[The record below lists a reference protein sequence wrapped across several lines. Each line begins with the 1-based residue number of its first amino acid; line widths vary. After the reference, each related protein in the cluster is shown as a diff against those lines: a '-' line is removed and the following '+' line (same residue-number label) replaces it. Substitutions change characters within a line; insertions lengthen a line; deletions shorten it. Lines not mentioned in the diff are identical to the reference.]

1 MVYSR
6 SLYHFYKNKILK
18 LLTDYFFTDEINECL
33 DSKAFIAHV
42 APVSDKLDLFTKLSN
57 ALHFPDYFGRNWDAL
72 IDLYYDFHWILEK
85 DIVIFH
91 ESLSGLSEQDLKTYL
106 QIVFIALN
114 VWSDEKV
121 HRISF
126 VFSCQDEDKIL
137 RIIFDNTS
145 ATFKL

>member
-1 MVYSR
+1 MNG
-6 SLYHFYKNKILK
+6 L
-18 LLTDYFFTDEINECL
+18 FFTDEINECL
-33 DSKAFIAHV
+33 DSKAFIAHI
-42 APVSDKLDLFTKLSN
+42 APVSDELDLFTKLSN
-57 ALHFPDYFGRNWDAL
+57 ALHFPDYFGKNWNAL

-85 DIVIFH
+85 DIIIFH
-91 ESLSGLSEQDLKTYL
+91 ESLSGLSEQELKTYL
-106 QIVFIALN
+106 QIVFIALG

>member
-1 MVYSR
+1 MTSIG
-6 SLYHFYKNKILK
+6 FWKKIL
-18 LLTDYFFTDEINECL
+18 
-33 DSKAFIAHV
+33 
-42 APVSDKLDLFTKLSN
+42 LS
-57 ALHFPDYFGRNWDAL
+57 FM
-72 IDLYYDFHWILEK
+72 K
-85 DIVIFH
+85 
-91 ESLSGLSEQDLKTYL
+91 SLSVLSEQELKTYL
-106 QIVFIALN
+106 QIVFIALD